1 VYAAHITQEAEKE
14 MKEASKGK
22 HKKGKR
28 KKGHKYKKQ

>member
-1 VYAAHITQEAEKE
+1 

-28 KKGHKYKKQ
+28 KKGHKYKKTTTEERM